1 MKTKTIVLSGLIA
14 AMYATMTVV
23 LAPISYGPLQF
34 RVAELLKPLALFD
47 PAFGLALAVGVGLA
61 NLASP
66 FGPWDFVAMPL
77 VNLVACGIC
86 WQLRR
91 WPFIAVAAQA
101 AIISAGVAFFPLGMV
116 LQLPFLP
123 TFGGVLVSE
132 LILLVV
138 GYAII
143 WRNRIDLLRR
153 WQ

>member
-1 MKTKTIVLSGLIA
+1 MRTRTIVLSGMIA
-14 AMYATMTVV
+14 AMYVAVTIV

-47 PAFGLALAVGVGLA
+47 PAFGLAFAVGVGLA

-66 FGPWDFVAMPL
+66 FGPWDYVAMPL
-77 VNLVACGIC
+77 VNLVACGAC

-91 WPFIAVAAQA
+91 WPFLAVTVQA
-101 AIISAGVAFFPLGMV
+101 AIISAGVAFFPLGMM
-116 LQLPFLP
+116 LQLPFLT

-138 GYAII
+138 GYAVI
-143 WRNRIDLLRR
+143 WRGRTDILRR